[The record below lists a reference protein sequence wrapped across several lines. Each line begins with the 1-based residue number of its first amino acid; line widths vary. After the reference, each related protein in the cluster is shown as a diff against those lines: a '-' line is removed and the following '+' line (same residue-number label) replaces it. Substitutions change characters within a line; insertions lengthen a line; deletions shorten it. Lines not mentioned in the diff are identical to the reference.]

1 MGHLSAYIPLK
12 INESIYAWATLGLIE
27 NLFSKQAI
35 LIGNDMKISQIW
47 TKSALLFIKFIVKVS
62 ETGFI
67 IDMVRREHTSIVTT
81 PENIV
86 AVAQSVRENLSTSTR
101 HRSQELN
108 ISRISL
114 HRILRK
120 DLVMTLYKAQLVQK
134 LMQNDHPVR

>member
-1 MGHLSAYIPLK
+1 M
-12 INESIYAWATLGLIE
+12 
-27 NLFSKQAI
+27 
-35 LIGNDMKISQIW
+35 
-47 TKSALLFIKFIVKVS
+47 S